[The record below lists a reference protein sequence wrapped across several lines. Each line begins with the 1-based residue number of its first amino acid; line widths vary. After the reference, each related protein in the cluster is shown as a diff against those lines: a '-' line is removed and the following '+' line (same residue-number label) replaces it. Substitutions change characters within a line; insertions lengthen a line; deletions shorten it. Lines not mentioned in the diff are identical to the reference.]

1 MSIFSKLFNGNEKP
15 NFNAL
20 FENENFKNFISK
32 AEDISLGY
40 SEINIFKSENI
51 EEEQIGYS
59 VSENGK
65 SLTGN
70 KNGDWKKNWVVI
82 ATDNMGDPI
91 FVDIE
96 NHNLPV
102 FIAEHGNGEWEENY
116 IAISIE
122 NFSRILNDLKQLSI
136 KRENP
141 VQIEK
146 NPISETEMEMFLSK
160 TKDENKGMDVEYWE
174 IFLEND

>member
-1 MSIFSKLFNGNEKP
+1 MNIFSKLFNNNEKP
-15 NFNAL
+15 NLNIL
-20 FENENFKNFISK
+20 FENENFKRFISK
-32 AEDISLGY
+32 AEDISIGY
-40 SEINIFKSENI
+40 SEINIFKLENI
-51 EEEQIGYS
+51 EKEQIGYS

-82 ATDNMGDPI
+82 ATDNMDDPI

-96 NHNLPV
+96 NQNLPV

-122 NFSRILNDLKQLSI
+122 NFSQILNDLKQLSI

-146 NPISETEMEMFLSK
+146 NPISESELEMFLSK
-160 TKDENKGMDVEYWE
+160 TKEENKGMDVEYWE